1 MGLGERNMD
10 VSRTIIETDGVTIEL
25 NSSEEVRVKDGGI
38 STAKIATGAVTA
50 AKRAAIT
57 SNESSSCGAFSTT
70 STGFVAVTNLSAAIT
85 TSGRPVMIFLKA
97 DGSGNGATF
106 RNDSTDG
113 AELRFL
119 RSGAEIGRVAI
130 GSFGYQSAT
139 SLFTMDTSLSAG
151 SYTYTVEV
159 RSITGANTQVN
170 YFKLFVYEL

>member
-1 MGLGERNMD
+1 MD
-10 VSRTIIETDGVTIEL
+10 ASRTIIETDGVTLEL

-38 STAKIATGAVTA
+38 STVKIANAAVTA

-70 STGFVAVTNLSAAIT
+70 NTSFVSVTNLSAAIT
-85 TSGRPVMIFLKA
+85 TSGRPVLMFLKP
-97 DGSGNGATF
+97 DGSGSGATF
-106 RNDSTDG
+106 RNDSDQG

-119 RSGAEIGRVAI
+119 RSGTEISRVAI

-139 SLFTMDTSLSAG
+139 CLYHMETSLGAG

-159 RSITGANTQVN
+159 RSVTGANTQVN

>member
-1 MGLGERNMD
+1 MD
-10 VSRTIIETDGVTIEL
+10 VSRTIIETDNSTLEL
-25 NSSEEVRVKDGGI
+25 NSSEELRIKDSGVV
-38 STAKIATGAVTA
+38 TAKIANAAVTA

-57 SNESSSCGAFSTT
+57 SSESASCGAFSTT
-70 STGFVAVTNLSAAIT
+70 STSFVGVTNLSSSIT

-106 RNDSTDG
+106 RNDSDQG

-119 RSGAEIGRVAI
+119 RSGSEIGRVAI

-159 RSITGANTQVN
+159 RSVTGANTQVN